1 MYYTHA
7 RNCVERKVYGNSAL
21 SAQRVSKSKII
32 EQSFYK
38 RKCTN
43 DKIANE
49 KAVNVSHQ
57 RNANWNNHFICTKM
71 VQLEQTDNI
80 VCWQGCAISKI
91 LIANESIKWYNHFGK
106 LFNGS
111 L

>member
-1 MYYTHA
+1 MYYIHA

-49 KAVNVSHQ
+49 KAVNVSLK
-57 RNANWNNHFICTKM
+57 CK
-71 VQLEQTDNI
+71 LEQPFYMY
-80 VCWQGCAISKI
+80 Q
-91 LIANESIKWYNHFGK
+91 
-106 LFNGS
+106 NGS
-111 L
+111 TRADRQYSMLARMCNI